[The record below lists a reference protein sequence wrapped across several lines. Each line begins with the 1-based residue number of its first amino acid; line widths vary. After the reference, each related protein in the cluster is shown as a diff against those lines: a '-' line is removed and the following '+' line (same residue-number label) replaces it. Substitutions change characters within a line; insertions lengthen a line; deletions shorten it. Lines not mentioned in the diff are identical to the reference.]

1 MSDIQ
6 SRTTVG
12 IVGARGLVGTEAL
25 NILHEHAWPST
36 AVRVFGS
43 ERSAGQ
49 RIAYDGTWL
58 TIEPLERIAQNP
70 PSYVLLCA
78 VADTAREVTQ
88 MLLPAGTQSVV
99 IDNSPAFRLDPGV
112 PLVIPEINADRLADH
127 PRLIANPNCS
137 TIMLLTAINPLRARF
152 GLRSIQ
158 VCTYQAVSGAGRAGL
173 ESLREQTR
181 AAVLDEP
188 MLAGVFPVPCAF
200 DVFEHESPTNPASG
214 FNAEESKIIAESRK
228 IWNEPALSV
237 LPTCVR
243 VPVQRSHAQAVTLE
257 LGQAATV
264 DEIGSELAHAQGVS
278 LAAPGT
284 TLTPASIA
292 GSDSV
297 HIGRIR
303 IDPDNPRRVL
313 LWICCD
319 QIRKGAALNAVQ
331 IMHQIIDNRAQSSP
345 RPRSTSVNSA
355 PGYAC
360 SS

>member
-1 MSDIQ
+1 MSDVQ
-6 SRTTVG
+6 SPTTVG
-12 IVGARGLVGTEAL
+12 IVGARGLVGTEAM

-43 ERSAGQ
+43 ERSGGQ
-49 RIAYDGTWL
+49 RIAYDNAWL
-58 TIEPLERIAQNP
+58 TIEPLERIRQNP

-78 VADTAREVTQ
+78 DADTAREVTQ
-88 MLLPAGTQSVV
+88 KLLPAGAQTVV
-99 IDNSPAFRLDPGV
+99 IDNSSAFRLDPGV
-112 PLVIPEINADRLADH
+112 PLVIPEINAELLAVCH
-127 PRLIANPNCS
+127 RLIANPNCS
-137 TIMLLTAINPLRARF
+137 TIMLLTAINPLRTRF

-188 MLAGVFPVPCAF
+188 MPAGVFPVPCAF
-200 DVFEHESPTNPASG
+200 DVFEHESPTDPVSG
-214 FNAEESKIIAESRK
+214 FNAEESKIIAESRR
-228 IWNEPALSV
+228 IWNAPTLSI

-264 DEIGSELAHAQGVS
+264 DEIRSELARAPGVS

-284 TLTPASIA
+284 ALTPASIA
-292 GSDSV
+292 GSDNV

-303 IDPDNPRRVL
+303 IDPDYPRRVL

-331 IMHQIIDNRAQSSP
+331 IMHRIIDNRAQSSP
-345 RPRSTSVNSA
+345 SPRSTSIISA
-355 PGYAC
+355 PGYATW
-360 SS
+360 S